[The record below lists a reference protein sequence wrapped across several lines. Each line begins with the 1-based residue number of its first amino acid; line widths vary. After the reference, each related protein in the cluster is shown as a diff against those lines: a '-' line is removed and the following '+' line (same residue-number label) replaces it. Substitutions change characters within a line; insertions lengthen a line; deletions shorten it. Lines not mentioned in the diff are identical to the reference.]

1 MNHTKYNYSKI
12 VYFLLYLWL
21 GLSAV
26 SLSTISEIN
35 SNVVII
41 FGKIVILVRISLMVL
56 YVCNM
61 FTNKIKIKDLFI
73 FGFFM
78 AVSALAYLGSDKW
91 LLFDILFVAIFWG
104 DKLDYKKILNMYYYV
119 LITATLV
126 IIALYFVGVL
136 PDFSYERGNG
146 LMRHSFGFSHPNTLG
161 FILFVLSILYCLRKK
176 VITFLDYI
184 LLIIIAV
191 FTYVGPNSETCTA
204 CILLMGSYCFIRDN
218 NRVKSFKASLT
229 KQTKKKWQNI
239 FISGSI
245 IILIMLIYLVVGN
258 CETRDARSQT

>member
-91 LLFDILFVAIFWG
+91 L
-104 DKLDYKKILNMYYYV
+104 
-119 LITATLV
+119 
-126 IIALYFVGVL
+126 
-136 PDFSYERGNG
+136 
-146 LMRHSFGFSHPNTLG
+146 
-161 FILFVLSILYCLRKK
+161 
-176 VITFLDYI
+176 
-184 LLIIIAV
+184 
-191 FTYVGPNSETCTA
+191 
-204 CILLMGSYCFIRDN
+204 
-218 NRVKSFKASLT
+218 
-229 KQTKKKWQNI
+229 
-239 FISGSI
+239 
-245 IILIMLIYLVVGN
+245 
-258 CETRDARSQT
+258 

>member
-73 FGFFM
+73 FGFFF
-78 AVSALAYLGSDKW
+78 K
-91 LLFDILFVAIFWG
+91 
-104 DKLDYKKILNMYYYV
+104 
-119 LITATLV
+119 
-126 IIALYFVGVL
+126 
-136 PDFSYERGNG
+136 ER
-146 LMRHSFGFSHPNTLG
+146 
-161 FILFVLSILYCLRKK
+161 
-176 VITFLDYI
+176 
-184 LLIIIAV
+184 
-191 FTYVGPNSETCTA
+191 
-204 CILLMGSYCFIRDN
+204 
-218 NRVKSFKASLT
+218 
-229 KQTKKKWQNI
+229 
-239 FISGSI
+239 
-245 IILIMLIYLVVGN
+245 
-258 CETRDARSQT
+258 